1 MRDVGC
7 GMWDAGGL
15 PTGFRTVVPGRGGD
29 AVGMRLLF
37 LRKPSGIRCAKPAGG
52 DVLSEVR
59 VNEERL

>member
-1 MRDVGC
+1 
-7 GMWDAGGL
+7 MWDAGRL
-15 PTGFRTVVPGRGGD
+15 PTHFISVVPGRGGD
-29 AVGMRLLF
+29 AFRMRRLF